1 MNTAAKI
8 SLVVGGVTATVAV
21 TAIYMLTQRK
31 RQTYTLSNEQW
42 VNELAQPSDEQE
54 DKMLYEGSQTAIQY
68 INQWQNEKDSEQ
80 KH

>member
-8 SLVVGGVTATVAV
+8 SLVVGGVTATA
-21 TAIYMLTQRK
+21 TAAYMLNRRK

-80 KH
+80 KY

>member
-42 VNELAQPSDEQE
+42 VNELAQPSDE
-54 DKMLYEGSQTAIQY
+54 
-68 INQWQNEKDSEQ
+68 
-80 KH
+80 